1 MKKLTLLLLFLW
13 ANNALADDASDSLQ
27 AKLNAI
33 RTMSASFNQVIN
45 AKTRVISKASGNMA
59 LSRPGRFLWQ
69 TKKPL
74 EQIVIADGQHLWVY
88 DVELEQVTLKKQDKG
103 LGGTAA
109 LFLSGYDNTL
119 THDFEVTESKIG
131 KELKF
136 DLKAKSSKE
145 NFQHMQ
151 LAFVGDELT
160 GIELDDQL
168 GQHTTV
174 VLSKIK
180 NNPPLSP
187 TVFKLKIPKGV
198 DLVRQ

>member
-74 EQIVIADGQHLWVY
+74 EQIVIADGKHLWVY

>member
-13 ANNALADDASDSLQ
+13 ANNALSDTASDSLQ

-119 THDFEVTESKIG
+119 TRDFEVTESKIG
-131 KELKF
+131 NELKF

>member
-13 ANNALADDASDSLQ
+13 ANNALSDNASDSLQ

>member
-13 ANNALADDASDSLQ
+13 ANNALSDNASDSLQ

-119 THDFEVTESKIG
+119 TRDFEVTESKVG
-131 KELKF
+131 NELKF

>member
-74 EQIVIADGQHLWVY
+74 EQIVIADGKHLWVY

-119 THDFEVTESKIG
+119 THDFEVTESKVG
-131 KELKF
+131 NELKF